1 VIGVD
6 LESSAGG
13 NTTLCK
19 VAFLTKETY
28 SPANVIQPEQISSN
42 GFTVI
47 ELGWFFDAS
56 VTQLAKPVGCFN
68 LTGDDYDVKPNDVTP
83 LNEHTMGQ
91 KTMDQNKPKPTA
103 DTRQTQTLQRS
114 FASEQDDKRSV
125 APRKLDTKSE
135 SSFVPIYNRYSSLQ
149 LSD

>member
-1 VIGVD
+1 MIGVD

-28 SPANVIQPEQISSN
+28 SPANVTDPEQISSN

-68 LTGDDYDVKPNDVTP
+68 LTGDDYDT
-83 LNEHTMGQ
+83 
-91 KTMDQNKPKPTA
+91 
-103 DTRQTQTLQRS
+103 
-114 FASEQDDKRSV
+114 
-125 APRKLDTKSE
+125 SE
-135 SSFVPIYNRYSSLQ
+135 SSCVCEYSYLSGFGHSSCFCNDGYEGNPYLQ
-149 LSD
+149 GGCVGKIFILLDFNVV